1 MRDIEFLKTKDID
14 AYSEFIVKVF
24 DYDIDTSSIEECI
37 EQNNI
42 LVIKDDD
49 KIVASLTYEERKE
62 YVKNKK
68 YYFISYFGV
77 IKEYRRKGLG
87 TMLFDY
93 LKKEIERN
101 GISYIELTSGNHR
114 KAAHY
119 FYRSRNFKIKDT
131 TVFIKFY

>member
-1 MRDIEFLKTKDID
+1 MEVTKLTKEEID

-101 GISYIELTSGNHR
+101 GISYIEITLGNHR

>member
-1 MRDIEFLKTKDID
+1 MEVTKLKKEEID

-24 DYDIDTSSIEECI
+24 DYDINTSSIEECI
-37 EQNNI
+37 EQNHI
-42 LVIKDDD
+42 LVIKEDE

-77 IKEYRRKGLG
+77 VKEYRREGLG

-93 LKKEIERN
+93 LKEEIEKN

-131 TVFIKFY
+131 TVFVKFY

>member
-1 MRDIEFLKTKDID
+1 MEEVTKLTNEEID
-14 AYSEFIVKVF
+14 AYAEFIVKVF
-24 DYDIDTSSIEECI
+24 DYDINPDSILKCI
-37 EQNNI
+37 ENNNI
-42 LVIKDDD
+42 LVIKEDN
-49 KIVASLTYEERKE
+49 KIIASLTYEERYE

-87 TMLFDY
+87 TKLFEY
-93 LKKEIERN
+93 LKEEIEKN
-101 GISYIELTSGNHR
+101 NINYIELTSGNHR

>member
-1 MRDIEFLKTKDID
+1 MREVTKLKKEEID

-24 DYDIDTSSIEECI
+24 DYDIDYSSIEECI

-42 LVIKDDD
+42 LVIKEDD
-49 KIVASLTYEERKE
+49 KIIASLTYEERKE
-62 YVKNKK
+62 YVKNRK

-77 IKEYRRKGLG
+77 VKEYRREGLG

-93 LKKEIERN
+93 LKEEIERN

>member
-1 MRDIEFLKTKDID
+1 MEVTKLAKEEID

-131 TVFIKFY
+131 TVFIKIY

>member
-1 MRDIEFLKTKDID
+1 MEVTKLTKEEID

>member
-1 MRDIEFLKTKDID
+1 MEVTKLAKEEID

-93 LKKEIERN
+93 LKEEIEKN

-131 TVFIKFY
+131 TVFIKIY

>member
-1 MRDIEFLKTKDID
+1 MREVTKLKKEEID

-24 DYDIDTSSIEECI
+24 DYDIDYSSIEECI

-42 LVIKDDD
+42 LVIKEDD
-49 KIVASLTYEERKE
+49 KIIASLTYEERKE
-62 YVKNKK
+62 YVKNRK

-77 IKEYRRKGLG
+77 VKEYRREGLG

-93 LKKEIERN
+93 LKEEIEKN

>member
-1 MRDIEFLKTKDID
+1 MEVTKLTKEEID

-119 FYRSRNFKIKDT
+119 FYRNRNFKIKDT
-131 TVFIKFY
+131 TVFIKLY

>member
-1 MRDIEFLKTKDID
+1 MEVTELTKEEID

-131 TVFIKFY
+131 TVFIKLY

>member
-1 MRDIEFLKTKDID
+1 MEVTKLTKEEID

-131 TVFIKFY
+131 TVFIKLY

>member
-1 MRDIEFLKTKDID
+1 MEVTKLAKEEID

>member
-1 MRDIEFLKTKDID
+1 MEEVTKLTNEEID

-24 DYDIDTSSIEECI
+24 DYDINPDSILKCI
-37 EQNNI
+37 ENNNI
-42 LVIKDDD
+42 LVIKEDN
-49 KIVASLTYEERKE
+49 KIIASLTYEERYE

-87 TMLFDY
+87 TKLFEY
-93 LKKEIERN
+93 LKEEIEKN
-101 GISYIELTSGNHR
+101 NINYIELTSGNHR

>member
-1 MRDIEFLKTKDID
+1 M
-14 AYSEFIVKVF
+14 
-24 DYDIDTSSIEECI
+24 
-37 EQNNI
+37 
-42 LVIKDDD
+42 
-49 KIVASLTYEERKE
+49 
-62 YVKNKK
+62 KNKK

-131 TVFIKFY
+131 TVFIKLY